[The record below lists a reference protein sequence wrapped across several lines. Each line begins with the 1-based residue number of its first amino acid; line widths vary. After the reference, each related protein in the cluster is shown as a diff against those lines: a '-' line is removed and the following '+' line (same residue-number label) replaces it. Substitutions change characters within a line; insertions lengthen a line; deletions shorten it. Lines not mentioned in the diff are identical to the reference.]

1 MKFLILIII
10 CFLPFVFLGIIN
22 RTKAIWAGR
31 CGAPILQPFFNFTKL
46 IKKSEVISETTSFIF
61 RLSPA
66 IQLATVLFAL
76 LLVPVPGQSALL
88 HFKADFVL
96 FSYVLGLGKFWLVL
110 AAMDTGS
117 SFEGMG
123 ASREVTFGALVEPA
137 FFIILGTLSLITGQT
152 SFQDIFQLL
161 GNAESYSIIIRV
173 FCLISIFIMLLVE
186 GSRVPADDPKTHLE
200 LTMIHEV
207 MILDNSGPN
216 LAFALYAS
224 ALKMVLITLL
234 LANLLI
240 PASVSSLLGFIL
252 FLAVSFLTALTIGL
266 VESLIA
272 RLRMTHVPQFIFI
285 MTALA
290 LTCVAVVLFFQHG
303 GF

>member
-1 MKFLILIII
+1 MKIITLLII
-10 CFLPFVFLGIIN
+10 CFLPFLFLGIIT

-31 CGAPILQPFFNFTKL
+31 KGAPLLQSFFDMRKL
-46 IKKSEVISETTSFIF
+46 LGKSEVISQTTSFIF
-61 RLSPA
+61 RISPA
-66 IQLATVLFAL
+66 IQLATVFFAL
-76 LLVPVPGQSALL
+76 LLIPIPGQQSLL
-88 HFKADFVL
+88 HFSSDFVL

-123 ASREVTFGALVEPA
+123 ASREVTFSALVEPA
-137 FFIILGTLSLITGQT
+137 FFILVGTLALITGQT
-152 SFQDIFQLL
+152 SFNDIFLLL
-161 GNAESYSIIIRV
+161 GDAEIYTLIIRIL
-173 FCLISIFIMLLVE
+173 FIASIFIMLLVE

-216 LAFALYAS
+216 LAFAIYAS
-224 ALKMVLITLL
+224 ALKMVLISIII
-234 LANLLI
+234 ANLI
-240 PASVSSLLGFIL
+240 ISPAVGTITGFLL
-252 FLAVSFLTALTIGL
+252 FLAITGGISIAIGL

-272 RLRMTHVPQFIFI
+272 RLRLTHVPQFIFI
-285 MTALA
+285 MSALV
-290 LTCVAVVLFFQHG
+290 LTSAAVVLFFQNG